1 MYGCRLRCPHSARTA
16 RCACVVPGSGL
27 NEWEPLSV
35 CWVLGMYAPPS
46 VKGNR
51 HGQAAIQNTA
61 ARLGGRSTAAD
72 HLAVLNAAI
81 AAIAARCR
89 RRPGGG

>member
-1 MYGCRLRCPHSARTA
+1 MLKNTLPGPWLAYLRQ
-16 RCACVVPGSGL
+16 
-27 NEWEPLSV
+27 
-35 CWVLGMYAPPS
+35 
-46 VKGNR
+46 

-89 RRPGGG
+89 RHPGGG